1 MVKKIQASRIWAPTF
16 LFGGIALFSQ
26 PVGILGQSAMHL
38 ALVQG
43 ASASPMLQ
51 SAAAKPVVAPQPNR
65 AIVQSLLDKAH
76 ALEVRGRMD
85 LAAQTW
91 DQVLLTD
98 PNNAEALGG
107 LARAAKLNGNTELT
121 GKYLE
126 RLRAINPKDP
136 NIAKVE
142 GISSQQSQS
151 ADLQTAGRLAQA
163 GEYAEAMAIYRRIWG
178 ATPPAGPS
186 ALAYYETEAATA
198 DGRPHAIA
206 GLRTLVEKFPGES
219 RYPIALG
226 RILTYDPKTREE
238 GRRYLQRYPKEP
250 QAEEALRQSLL
261 WDSPNP
267 SSAPAIRAYLETHKD
282 PQLAAALANQKG
294 GGTARTAPVVTRPLP
309 SAPVEPIAQPVRSGQ
324 PQVVLGTHSLPAPKP
339 RAGRTMT
346 EVVATP
352 PPAKPVQS
360 AAKPAPAP
368 SEAVVVQSTAKT
380 KPEPAQAA
388 VPTPKLT
395 PAMRRALAAQDVA
408 AYRALNTKHFEEA
421 EKGFRAVL
429 EKDPE
434 DPRALAGMGY
444 VRMNQSNF
452 SGAISFLE
460 QAKQDKSTDKG
471 LDAALDTSRFWFI
484 MGEGQRALDEND
496 LTNAE
501 KQYRAALAVR
511 PTQPEALEGL
521 SGTLLK
527 AQQPAAALP
536 ILDRYIQAKPTAPN
550 AWRGLFL
557 AHSAMGNY
565 PLALATDQK
574 IPTAVHAELM
584 KDPLYLRSLAVAYS
598 SVGRSADAQRVL
610 ETALAMPF
618 PVGAKGMKADTQ
630 LQFAGLL
637 QAANHLDQAAGL
649 YRQVLAA
656 DHANTGAWEGLIRVE
671 HAMNRDQDA
680 LQTVESMP
688 PANYA
693 EAMRDPAFEVT
704 VASIYQAQNK
714 LDIAQDMLEKAV
726 AQETTS
732 GQKPPAIVEMQLAG
746 IYLQRNNPQQA
757 YPIFQQVLT
766 NDPNRADAWAGLVSA
781 LHVTGHDKEVVA
793 QLQLIPLPVRA
804 TLEQNIDFLSTM
816 SGVYSSLGDSQ
827 QASVFLARVQQYYAA
842 QHTLPPAGI
851 DIQNA
856 WLLYNG
862 MNDAGLYRQLMSLGG
877 RPDLTEEQRRTV
889 QTIWTNWA
897 VRRAAQA
904 SAAGNTR
911 RALAILNATARAFP
925 DNPDVIKALANGYA
939 RAGQASEAVLI
950 FKAQN
955 MTSASAP
962 DYRAAIGAALAA
974 NDLKQAEIWLR
985 YGLAA
990 FPSDPQIL
998 VLGAKFEQARGDNL
1012 RAIDYYRKSISAMPK
1027 SDPGAELATELSLP
1041 APSARGNLPSASQ
1054 AQDLSILL
1062 APGADAAPV
1071 VPIQNGGEPYLPS
1084 YGNVYGQAPFA
1095 PQYGP
1100 APNNGAQP
1108 NVVPPYMTNPE
1119 ARPPQPVPDG
1129 KTQLKDYVPQ
1139 SHADEPS
1146 LMRFQGPIQADVA
1159 ALIHQAVAGILR
1171 DPTPERSGP
1180 EPAGSSVVA
1189 AGAPSSAEAPTA
1201 DASIAE
1207 PSPQVYQQRQ
1217 ISRLTAEIQTQP
1229 QTAEP
1234 VVAAP
1239 IKAAAAYSPDVYLP
1253 YNPGAPAAAAQAGGA
1268 QTPPPGAVAVQL
1280 GDTSPRAVPK
1290 PLEEVDVL
1298 PSARYVANARAGEM
1312 TSSHPD
1318 IAAAQAAEIRR
1329 RQSIPNPPANS
1340 AVETSTAPVHDA
1352 QYTTQPQNQPQYV
1365 SQNAPLVPQPAS
1377 APSGSQTANPGQQYP
1392 QPAAPPGSGSGTAS
1406 RRRTAPKPSTA
1417 AAPATEAPVEP
1428 TPTPAPAQSVTSG
1441 MGYPGVGQP
1450 LSGQPYPMLGPPY
1463 PMGPPPTDQEL
1474 MARNV
1479 PPLRGNFNQVPSD
1492 SGIVLTPRQQA
1503 ERDLASLEGSYSGWI
1518 GVTGIARYRSG
1529 TPGLDRL
1536 FDLEGPVEYSAVVG
1550 HKVRLSVI
1558 PTPVYLESG
1567 TLNTSTFGTY
1577 SPSTVPYLGTLPA
1590 SAVTAPAQQ
1599 LANGIGGELQ
1609 LTTRNLGLAAGYTPY
1624 EFLVHNVTGRFRWR
1638 PLGGHFT
1645 LFGDRSPVKDT
1656 QLSYAGLRDP
1666 GTISPTY
1673 NGTIWGG
1680 VISTTGGVRV
1690 DVGSGGNGFYLSGDG
1705 GVLRGDHVL
1714 DNTRIEGSM
1723 GGYFRVKNWPEYGS
1737 LTLGGSLF
1745 GMHYAHN
1752 EIGLTYG
1759 QGGYFSPNSYFLVSM
1774 PVTFNGHYKSNFHYM
1789 IAGAIGVQTFQED
1802 TAPFFPLNPSI
1813 QAGIQS
1819 GLGCTLTQLAAH
1831 SCGEYPVLGNTGFN
1845 YGINSEVSYRVGEH
1859 WYTGGFVSGN
1869 NTNNYN
1875 TISGGFFF
1883 RYVFRKQT
1891 STEDYPTGLF
1901 PVDGFRPL
1909 QIP

>member
-1 MVKKIQASRIWAPTF
+1 
-16 LFGGIALFSQ
+16 
-26 PVGILGQSAMHL
+26 
-38 ALVQG
+38 
-43 ASASPMLQ
+43 MLQ
-51 SAAAKPVVAPQPNR
+51 SAAAKPAVAPQPNR

-76 ALEVRGRMD
+76 ALEVRGRID

-98 PNNAEALGG
+98 PNNADALAG
-107 LARAAKLNGNTELT
+107 LARASKLNGNTELT
-121 GKYLE
+121 AKYLA
-126 RLRAINPKDP
+126 RLRAINPNDP

-142 GISSQQSQS
+142 SLSSQQSQQK
-151 ADLQTAGRLAQA
+151 DLQDAGRLAQA
-163 GEYAEAMAIYRRIWG
+163 GEYAEAMAIYRRVWPSG
-178 ATPPAGPS
+178 PPAGPT
-186 ALAYYETEAATA
+186 AMAYYETEAATA

-206 GLRTLVEKFPGES
+206 GLRALVEKFPGDS

-238 GRRYLQRYPKEP
+238 GRRYLQRYPKDA

-267 SSAPAIRAYLETHKD
+267 SSGPAIRAYLETHKD
-282 PQLAAALANQKG
+282 PQLAAALANQKAG
-294 GGTARTAPVVTRPLP
+294 GASR
-309 SAPVEPIAQPVRSGQ
+309 SAPVLVPAAPVQPVAPVAPPMRNGQ
-324 PQVVLGTHSLPAPKP
+324 PQVVLGTHAAPKP
-339 RAGRTMT
+339 KAGRTVT
-346 EVVATP
+346 EEAAVT
-352 PPAKPVQS
+352 PPAKPVQP
-360 AAKPAPAP
+360 ATKPVQPTVKPAPAVEP
-368 SEAVVVQSTAKT
+368 SSIAARA
-380 KPEPAQAA
+380 KPEPAPAA
-388 VPTPKLT
+388 LSAAT
-395 PAMRRALAAQDVA
+395 RRALAVQDLA
-408 AYRALNTKHFEEA
+408 AYRALNAKRFDEA

-444 VRMNQSNF
+444 VRMQQSNF

-511 PTQPEALEGL
+511 PAQPEALEGL

-536 ILDRYIQAKPTAPN
+536 ILERYIQAKPTAPN

-557 AHSAMGNY
+557 AHTAMGNY
-565 PLALATDQK
+565 PLALTTDQK
-574 IPTAVHAELM
+574 MPPAVHAELM
-584 KDPLYLRSLAVAYS
+584 KDPLYLSSLAGAYTA
-598 SVGRSADAQRVL
+598 VGRNADAQRVL

-618 PVGAKGMKADTQ
+618 PVGAKGLKADTQ

-671 HAMNRDQDA
+671 HAMNRDQEA

-726 AQETTS
+726 AQETTA

-746 IYLQRNNPQQA
+746 VYLQRNNPQQA

-766 NDPNRADAWAGLVSA
+766 NDPNRADAWAGLISA
-781 LHVTGHDKEVVA
+781 LHVTGRDKEVIA
-793 QLQLIPLPVRA
+793 QVQLIPLPVRA
-804 TLEQNIDFLSTM
+804 ALEQNIDYLSTM
-816 SGVYSSLGDSQ
+816 SGVYSSLGDSAE
-827 QASVFLARVQQYYAA
+827 ASIFLARVQQYYAA

-862 MNDAGLYRQLMSLGG
+862 LNDAGLYRQLMSLGG

-939 RAGQASEAVLI
+939 RAGEPAEAVLI

-955 MTSASAP
+955 MTQASAP
-962 DYRAAIGAALAA
+962 DYKAAIGAALAA

-990 FPSDPQIL
+990 FPSDPQML

-1027 SDPGAELATELSLP
+1027 SSPGAELATELSLP
-1041 APSARGNLPSASQ
+1041 APTARGNLPSATQS
-1054 AQDLSILL
+1054 QDLSILL
-1062 APGADAAPV
+1062 APGAGEAGSAAGS
-1071 VPIQNGGEPYLPS
+1071 QPYLPS

-1100 APNNGAQP
+1100 APNAAPPYNGAP
-1108 NVVPPYMTNPE
+1108 NAVPPYMTNPA

-1129 KTQLKDYVPQ
+1129 KTELKDYVPQ
-1139 SHADEPS
+1139 SRADEPS
-1146 LMRFQGPIQADVA
+1146 LMRFQAPIQADVA

-1171 DPTPERSGP
+1171 DPMP
-1180 EPAGSSVVA
+1180 EPTSIQSTGTVVA
-1189 AGAPSSAEAPTA
+1189 AVAPGAASPVP
-1201 DASIAE
+1201 ASISEASLSE
-1207 PSPQVYQQRQ
+1207 PSPQTYQQQQ
-1217 ISRLTAEIQTQP
+1217 IARLTAEAQTQP
-1229 QTAEP
+1229 P
-1234 VVAAP
+1234 LSAAP
-1239 IKAAAAYSPDVYLP
+1239 ASAQAPALTAAQSATASAYSPDVYLP
-1253 YNPGAPAAAAQAGGA
+1253 YNPGQPSAQSASTQAAASQPGA
-1268 QTPPPGAVAVQL
+1268 PGAVAVQL
-1280 GDTSPRAVPK
+1280 GDSTPHPVPT

-1298 PSARYVANARAGEM
+1298 PTARYVANARGGEM

-1329 RQSIPNPPANS
+1329 RQSIPNPPAGQAGS
-1340 AVETSTAPVHDA
+1340 AVETTSAPVHDV
-1352 QYTTQPQNQPQYV
+1352 QYTTQSQNQPQYV

-1377 APSGSQTANPGQQYP
+1377 PPSQSGSQTANPDQQYP
-1392 QPAAPPGSGSGTAS
+1392 QPATPPGSGGSGTAT
-1406 RRRTAPKPSTA
+1406 RRR
-1417 AAPATEAPVEP
+1417 AAPR
-1428 TPTPAPAQSVTSG
+1428 TPAPAPAVEIPTEPVPTQTPAAPINSG

-1463 PMGPPPTDQEL
+1463 PVGPPPTDADL

-1479 PPLRGNFNQVPSD
+1479 PPLRGNLDQVPD

-1503 ERDLASLEGSYSGWI
+1503 ERDLAALEGSYSGWI

-1536 FDLEGPVEYSAVVG
+1536 FDLEGPVEFSAMVG
-1550 HKVRLSVI
+1550 HSVRLTVI

-1567 TLNTSTFGTY
+1567 TLNTSTFATY
-1577 SPSTVPYLGTLPA
+1577 APNTVPYLGTLPA
-1590 SAVTAPAQQ
+1590 SAITPPAQQ
-1599 LANGIGGELQ
+1599 LSNGIGGELQ

-1624 EFLVHNVTGRFRWR
+1624 EFLVHNITGRFRWR

-1690 DVGSGGNGFYLSGDG
+1690 DVGSGGSGFYLSGDG
-1705 GVLRGDHVL
+1705 GVVRGDHVL

-1745 GMHYAHN
+1745 GMHYGHN

-1759 QGGYFSPNSYFLVSM
+1759 QGGYFSPDEYFLVSM

-1789 IAGAIGVQTFQED
+1789 ITGAIGVQTFQENS
-1802 TAPFFPLNPSI
+1802 APFFPLDPGI
-1813 QAGIQS
+1813 QAGVQS

-1831 SCGEYPVLGNTGFN
+1831 NCGEYPVLGNTGFN
-1845 YGINSEVSYRVGEH
+1845 YSINSEVSYRVGEH
-1859 WYTGGFVSGN
+1859 WYTGGFISGN

-1891 STEDYPTGLF
+1891 SSDDYPTGLF